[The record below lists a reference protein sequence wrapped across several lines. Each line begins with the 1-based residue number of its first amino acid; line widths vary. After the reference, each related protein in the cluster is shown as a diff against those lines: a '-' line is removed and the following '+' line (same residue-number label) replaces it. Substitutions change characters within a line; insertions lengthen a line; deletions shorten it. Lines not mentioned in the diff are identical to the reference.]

1 MENILTPAFV
11 FDITALKKRVAELR
25 TLFGK
30 KIKLCYAIK
39 ANPFLVGDLIDVVD
53 YIEVCSPGE
62 YRICERLNIPRE
74 KIVLSGVY
82 KERGDIEKIVGQCK
96 DKTTYT
102 IESPAQLQLLSEVAK
117 KNSVVLPVII
127 RLSSGNQFGVDRTT
141 VEKIVS
147 ERTNY
152 AVEIEGIQYYSGT
165 QKKTNKILKEI
176 EDLDDFAKKI
186 EEKYD
191 FKVKKL
197 EYGPGLK
204 VNYFTDDKDSTE
216 EQSEVAAALNGLN
229 GYDVVIEMGRFIA
242 AYCGE
247 YYTSVV
253 DLKRTEN
260 VNYCIVDG
268 GINHLNYYGQM
279 MAMKQPYI
287 KHLPNREKS
296 DKMIED
302 WTICGSLCTTAD
314 VLVRDLKLNSL
325 KIGDVLVFQNIGAY
339 SITEGIYLFLSRD
352 MPRVYK
358 KVGGK
363 LELVRDVIQTD
374 KFNN

>member
-127 RLSSGNQFGVDRTT
+127 RLSSGNQFGVDRAT
-141 VEKIVS
+141 VEKIVG

-216 EQSEVAAALNGLN
+216 EQSEVATALNGLK

-358 KVGGK
+358 KMGGK